1 MLVLSSIASFLCR
14 ILNRLHGIVMV
25 PNKCVELLTEV
36 QLMVKLSLLRIM
48 GKVSELNLEEQ

>member
-25 PNKCVELLTEV
+25 PTKRVELLTEV
-36 QLMVKLSLLRIM
+36 QLMLKLSLLRIM

>member
-14 ILNRLHGIVMV
+14 ILSILHGIVMV
-25 PNKCVELLTEV
+25 PTKRVELLTEV
-36 QLMVKLSLLRIM
+36 QLMLKLSLLRIM

>member
-14 ILNRLHGIVMV
+14 ILNILHGIVMV